1 MKIHIGANIKELR
14 KRKNIT
20 QEKLAEYL
28 GITYQTVSKWE
39 NGTSLPSISLLPAIA
54 NIFNVSIDELY
65 DIDKH
70 TNDEKVS
77 AYETEYTAL
86 CSNGDNKGR
95 VSLCAVRLR
104 NIREIINL

>member
-54 NIFNVSIDELY
+54 NIFNVSIDE
-65 DIDKH
+65 
-70 TNDEKVS
+70 
-77 AYETEYTAL
+77 
-86 CSNGDNKGR
+86 
-95 VSLCAVRLR
+95 
-104 NIREIINL
+104 